1 MLCPECGKEMRLSHD
16 PLTETF
22 NGEPFTCSGLEY
34 YVCPSC
40 GEVAMSTDMATRQAR
55 DVARQRAERKGLL
68 SPDEI
73 IALRRSL
80 GLTQKDFERVIGV
93 SSPTVC
99 RWERGV
105 VQQSQVA
112 DHMMRALRYSPD
124 LARHLIERAEVHRTA
139 TVTIKRSDKWGNGP
153 VRWDATSDNKEPKVV

>member
-1 MLCPECGKEMRLSHD
+1 MLCPECGKEMLLSHD

-22 NGEPFTCSGLEY
+22 NGESFTCSGLEY

-40 GEVAMSTDMATRQAR
+40 DEVAMSTDMATRQAR
-55 DVARQRAERKGLL
+55 DVAHQRAERKGLL

-73 IALRRSL
+73 IALRKSL

-99 RWERGV
+99 RWERGA

-124 LARHLIERAEVHRTA
+124 LASRLIERAEVHRMA
-139 TVTIKRSDKWGNGP
+139 TTTIKRRDKWNDGSM
-153 VRWDATSDNKEPKVV
+153 RWNATSDNREPRVA